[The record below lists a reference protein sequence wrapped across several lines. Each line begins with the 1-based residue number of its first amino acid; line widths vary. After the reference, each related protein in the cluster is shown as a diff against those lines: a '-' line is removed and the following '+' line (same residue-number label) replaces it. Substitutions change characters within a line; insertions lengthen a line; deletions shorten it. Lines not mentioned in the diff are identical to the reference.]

1 MPKALLFPMRY
12 GQLLRSYSAWARI
25 NSSSISC
32 DSSCRQQ
39 FRLIASLWA
48 GSPRVD
54 EVSRSITGYI
64 YIFIYLF
71 LFIYLYIYTIRMPG
85 IAWNFLDPG
94 APCTDK
100 IQQYQVVSEVRMT
113 LDMWCVWA
121 YHFWLLPF
129 LGGAAQRTSSRRIQL
144 LKIPITAEKIP
155 ITIP

>member
-1 MPKALLFPMRY
+1 MRNAMPKALLFPMRY

-64 YIFIYLF
+64 LLSHSDSPFI
-71 LFIYLYIYTIRMPG
+71 
-85 IAWNFLDPG
+85 
-94 APCTDK
+94 
-100 IQQYQVVSEVRMT
+100 QVACHS
-113 LDMWCVWA
+113 LW
-121 YHFWLLPF
+121 
-129 LGGAAQRTSSRRIQL
+129 
-144 LKIPITAEKIP
+144 TAEISGPPEISPLVTRSAILSAWTKSSAKRP
-155 ITIP
+155 AMSSHVCLHVRFSPFNALSFPRCFPCFTPCQKKRERKRV